1 MRSEAVSSLRSWA
14 RDRLGE
20 QEEHLRSIERGVGR
34 LGELDAERHE
44 VLQALS
50 TSVARLAEL
59 GLDDSQVT
67 EFVGVDVARLRLS
80 RGRQDGAIPKRS
92 ASSGPGVVTAP

>member
-20 QEEHLRSIERGVGR
+20 QEEQLRSIERGVGR
-34 LGELDAERHE
+34 LGELDAERHD

-50 TSVARLAEL
+50 SSVARLAEL

-67 EFVGVDVARLRLS
+67 EFVGVDVARLRL
-80 RGRQDGAIPKRS
+80 GRARPDGLVPKRPS
-92 ASSGPGVVTAP
+92 SSGPTVAVES